1 MSLGHSRV
9 EWKNARSA
17 AILSLGQS
25 PVISAG
31 MPKSSVQ
38 GWQTLAYY
46 IAQMKHLYNRQVTV
60 HGLDTGIPA
69 GMTVF
74 LARQDLCITMR
85 AELGSEE
92 KNQCRSVKMLNRGLG
107 DADNFS
113 FLWLGAFSH

>member
-1 MSLGHSRV
+1 
-9 EWKNARSA
+9 
-17 AILSLGQS
+17 
-25 PVISAG
+25 

-38 GWQTLAYY
+38 GWQS
-46 IAQMKHLYNRQVTV
+46 ISWDGSQIGHMPIHQVTV